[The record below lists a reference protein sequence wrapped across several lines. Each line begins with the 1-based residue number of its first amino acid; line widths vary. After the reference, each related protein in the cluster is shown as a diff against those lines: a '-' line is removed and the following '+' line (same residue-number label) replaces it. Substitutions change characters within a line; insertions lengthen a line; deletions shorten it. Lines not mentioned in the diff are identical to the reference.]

1 MRPLAQLASLVA
13 PPRCAACGE
22 ACQGGSSLCVECLTE
37 LAAARRV
44 IEPGPP
50 GVDLAVAVGEFE
62 GVARRIVH
70 GLKYGRRLSLARVA
84 SVAMLGALPAG
95 ERPEAV
101 VPVPPGPWRWR
112 WRGFDPAEELAVAV
126 SAGTGLPVRACLRRS
141 GGRPQVGRRRSER
154 LSDPPR
160 VWAIHAAPDSALM
173 VDDVWT
179 TGATLSSCARAL
191 REAGCG
197 RVVALTLARAV

>member
-1 MRPLAQLASLVA
+1 MGPLAQLASLVA
-13 PPRCAACGE
+13 PPRCAACGA
-22 ACQGGSSLCVECLTE
+22 ACQGSSSLCAECLAE

-70 GLKYGRRLSLARVA
+70 GLKYGRRLTLARVA
-84 SVAMLGALPAG
+84 SAAMLDAVPAG
-95 ERPEAV
+95 ERPEGV
-101 VPVPPGPWRWR
+101 VPVPAGPWRWR
-112 WRGFDPAEELAVAV
+112 WRGYDPAEELAIAV
-126 SAGTGLPVRACLRRS
+126 SERSGVALRACLRRS

-154 LSDPPR
+154 LADPPR
-160 VWAIHAAPDSALM
+160 VWVAVPVPELTLL

-179 TGATLSSCARAL
+179 TGATLSACAGAL
-191 REAGCG
+191 RTAGSR
-197 RVVALTLARAV
+197 RVVALTLAHAS